1 MEQIHADSDS
11 DVHKKLLKNQRTWD
25 WTELLVSLIN
35 KKDNYEG
42 GEKFFKSYKKCFPE
56 EEAAEE
62 DIEFDGNEFKTDDE
76 IQNLV
81 ARRKE
86 RMKLARKKKFD
97 EKYPGRVTT
106 TV

>member
-1 MEQIHADSDS
+1 MLIQIQMYI
-11 DVHKKLLKNQRTWD
+11 KKLLKIKEHRD

-35 KKDNYEG
+35 KKDNYQR
-42 GEKFFKSYKKCFPE
+42 GEKFFNWFEKCFPE

-106 TV
+106 TI